1 MTTDTPTPAAEA
13 NFLAVVKDHKPE
25 LVLLDEKAR
34 ATLYEA
40 IDKEIAAFVPD
51 LSTDAGRRAV
61 RSLAFKITR
70 TKTAVDDA
78 RRAMTEEWRRKTG
91 EVNVT
96 GKLVTDKL
104 DALATKVRQPLTEWE
119 EAEKKRVALCESI
132 IASLNALAVVALD
145 ATAAEVEERIAS
157 VTATDVEEETFRDA
171 FDLANK
177 AKTRTLELLG
187 LALERLEREEKEREE
202 LEELRRADA
211 ERRQKE
217 EAERAKAE
225 YVESIIA
232 HIKECGNG
240 RIGGAEYPFAIL
252 LRELEIKVEIDDR
265 LGDRQDE
272 VRKLRDDTLAKL
284 NEQMEAQ
291 AERRRA
297 EDERLAEERRK
308 AAAETAAEAARRE
321 EQEKAEREAEAE
333 RQRHTAELEAARR
346 RTAEAEAAAFD
357 AERARQAADAQ
368 RAREEEATKAERA
381 RIEADQEH
389 RKRCKVEAK
398 EALMTAGIAEA
409 KANAIVLM
417 IIANE
422 VPRVKLDFAAL
433 PAPHLSSRA
442 VFDEAAEEAPAEERT
457 AAELDL

>member
-211 ERRQKE
+211 ERARRRRPN
-217 EAERAKAE
+217 APRPNMSRASSPTSRSAGTAA
-225 YVESIIA
+225 SAAPNIRSPSSFA
-232 HIKECGNG
+232 SWRLRSRSTTGSATG
-240 RIGGAEYPFAIL
+240 RMRCASCATTPSPSSTS
-252 LRELEIKVEIDDR
+252 RWR
-265 LGDRQDE
+265 R
-272 VRKLRDDTLAKL
+272 RPS
-284 NEQMEAQ
+284 
-291 AERRRA
+291 RRRA